1 MAITMAKNK
10 FRWITD
16 CSSVLLEGLDGHIT
30 VPSASDIYRAEFK
43 SVFTVA
49 GGETSLPSAD
59 LPDISF
65 SKIPLQLTVH
75 VRIGAFP
82 ECMVNASHAGQMIPV
97 ADVPE
102 RKADHI
108 LAGSAWYPFAKG
120 SLEEVQKLLAS
131 AGITASGR
139 ISLSQYLKLV
149 KTGSDLVHVTV
160 ESDASGES
168 FAEGDVSGQISE
180 SPALKCTLYPYQERG
195 VNWLRMIAGEGL
207 GCILGDEMG
216 LGKTLQVIALAVSE
230 IQSGRSGCLIIAPA
244 TLLENWRREFAKF
257 APGTRTLIHRGA
269 ERTAFRA
276 DLMSTQIVIT
286 SYDTVIRDV
295 PLFKAIDWNMIV
307 LDEAQA
313 IKNPETRRSVAVKN
327 LPRRCGVAVT
337 GTPVENRLMDL
348 WSIMDFALPD
358 YLGSRSSFER
368 RFADTPDDAA
378 WLEPLVTP
386 VILRRRVADV
396 AKDLPPRI
404 DVPQVVELGPAAA
417 AQYDQLR
424 NDIFTEYGASA
435 TLVSLTKLRMYCTHP
450 NLVLDPV
457 RDPASVSQKYQRLL
471 EILEEIFA
479 CNEKVLIFSS
489 YSEMIDLLLRDMGN
503 RFSGVYGDWIDGRVS
518 VTDRQPR
525 VDRFSSVNG
534 PGLLV
539 LNPKAAGTGLNV
551 TAANHVIHYNLEWN
565 PAAEDQASA
574 RAYRRGQDKPV
585 TVHRL
590 YYADTVEEVINERVE
605 RKREL
610 VRSAIVGTSGET
622 EDYDDIMR
630 ALSLSPSRE

>member
-1 MAITMAKNK
+1 MAEKQ

-16 CSSVLLEGLDGHIT
+16 GSCVLLEGQDGHVT
-30 VPSASDIYRAEFK
+30 VPSASDIYSAEYK

-49 GGETSLPSAD
+49 GGEVNLPSAD
-59 LPDISF
+59 LPEISF
-65 SKIPLQLTVH
+65 SKIPLQLTVN

-82 ECMVNASHAGQMIPV
+82 ECMVSALHAGQMIPV

-102 RKADHI
+102 READHI
-108 LAGSAWYPFAKG
+108 LAGSTWYPFTKG

-131 AGITASGR
+131 AGITVSGR
-139 ISLSQYLKLV
+139 ISLNQYLKLV
-149 KTGSDLVHVTV
+149 KTGSDLVQVTV
-160 ESDASGES
+160 DSDASGES
-168 FAEGDVSGQISE
+168 FAEVSGQISE
-180 SPALKCTLYPYQERG
+180 TPALKCTLYPYQERG

-230 IQSGRSGCLIIAPA
+230 IQSGKNGCLIVAPA

-269 ERTAFRA
+269 ERTAFRS
-276 DLMSTQIVIT
+276 DLMSTQVVIT

-295 PLFKAIDWNMIV
+295 PLFKAIDWNLVV

-358 YLGSRSSFER
+358 YLGSCSSFER

-386 VILRRRVADV
+386 VILRRRVVDV

-417 AQYDQLR
+417 VQYDQLR
-424 NDIFTEYGASA
+424 NNIFTEYGTSA

-450 NLVLDPV
+450 NLVLEPV

-471 EILEEIFA
+471 EIVEEVFA

-489 YSEMIDLLLRDMGN
+489 FSEMIDLLLKDVGN
-503 RFSGVYGDWIDGRVS
+503 RFSDVYCDWIDGRVS
-518 VTDRQPR
+518 VAERQPK
-525 VDRFSSVNG
+525 VDRFSAAKG

-565 PAAEDQASA
+565 PAVEDQASA

-590 YYADTVEEVINERVE
+590 YYANTVEEVINDRVE

-610 VRSAIVGTSGET
+610 VRSAIVGSTGEA
-622 EDYDDIMR
+622 EEYDDIMR
-630 ALSLSPSRE
+630 ALSLSPSARG